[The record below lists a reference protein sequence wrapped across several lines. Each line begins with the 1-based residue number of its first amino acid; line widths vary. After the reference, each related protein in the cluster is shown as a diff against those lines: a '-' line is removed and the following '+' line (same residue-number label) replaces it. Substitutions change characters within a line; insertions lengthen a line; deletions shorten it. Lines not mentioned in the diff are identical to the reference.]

1 VLCRLAP
8 WARGH
13 SSGSE
18 DGGAASGADDI
29 DRLLGLSAA
38 EVGSKIGAGDM
49 RCDLTVVWFSWEV
62 YEGCAE
68 WRVKCMLVQ
77 EGVALLAWA

>member
-1 VLCRLAP
+1 MLCRLAP